1 MSSED
6 LDEIKSSNK
15 KSFMN
20 HVFRF
25 DQETKFDLLNLG
37 QYSFLAIIP
46 VIGLN
51 KLMKHYIPEADETK
65 GSIEILFEI
74 IGQLLILFIGLFYIH
89 RLITF
94 VPTYSGEE
102 FEPVTL
108 LNIVLIGL
116 TILLSIQTK
125 LGEKSNIL
133 IERFVN
139 VLEGHTNIK
148 ENNAKNTKLRVTQPI
163 VQQPNGSVAMN
174 GPPSSTTYIDNN
186 SLQSCGIPP
195 GTSMPNPPMIQQ
207 PSVDFNG
214 MYQQNPT
221 PMIGAQSP
229 MDMGVMAANEAL
241 GGNGSFGS
249 MF

>member
-1 MSSED
+1 MSTED
-6 LDEIKSSNK
+6 LDETKSSDK
-15 KSFMN
+15 KTFMN

-25 DQETKFDLLNLG
+25 DQETKFDLINLS
-37 QYSFLAIIP
+37 QYSLLAVIP
-46 VIGLN
+46 VVGLN

-65 GSIEILFEI
+65 GTVEILFEI
-74 IGQLLILFIGLFYIH
+74 IGQLIILFIGLFYIH
-89 RLITF
+89 RVITYI
-94 VPTYSGEE
+94 PPYSGEE
-102 FEPVTL
+102 YQPITL

-133 IERFVN
+133 VERFIN
-139 VLEGHTNIK
+139 IWEGHTTIK
-148 ENNAKNTKLRVTQPI
+148 ENNAKNSKVRVTQPI
-163 VQQPNGSVAMN
+163 VQQGGGMN
-174 GPPSSTTYIDNN
+174 MPPPSSTYTNN
-186 SLQSCGIPP
+186 SGGIPP
-195 GTSMPNPPMIQQ
+195 GTAMQNPPMANQGSQ
-207 PSVDFNG
+207 DFNG

-241 GGNGSFGS
+241 GGNGSFG

>member
-6 LDEIKSSNK
+6 LDESKISDK
-15 KSFMN
+15 KTFMN

-25 DQETKFDLLNLG
+25 DQETKFDLSNLF
-37 QYSFLAIIP
+37 QYSLLATIP
-46 VIGLN
+46 VVLLN

-65 GSIEILFEI
+65 GTVEILFEL
-74 IGQLLILFIGLFYIH
+74 IGQLIILFIGLFYVH
-89 RLITF
+89 RIVTYI
-94 VPTYSGEE
+94 PTYSGEDYQ
-102 FEPVTL
+102 PVTL

-125 LGEKSNIL
+125 LGEKANIL
-133 IERFVN
+133 VERFMN
-139 VLEGHTNIK
+139 IWEGHTTIK
-148 ENNAKNTKLRVTQPI
+148 ESQKQNTKLRVTQPI
-163 VQQPNGSVAMN
+163 VQQPNGTVAMN
-174 GPPSSTTYIDNN
+174 NMPPSSTYIDNTGY
-186 SLQSCGIPP
+186 QTGAIPP
-195 GTSMPNPPMIQQ
+195 GTAMQNPPLLN
-207 PSVDFNG
+207 PGSPDFNG

-241 GGNGSFGS
+241 GGSGSFG